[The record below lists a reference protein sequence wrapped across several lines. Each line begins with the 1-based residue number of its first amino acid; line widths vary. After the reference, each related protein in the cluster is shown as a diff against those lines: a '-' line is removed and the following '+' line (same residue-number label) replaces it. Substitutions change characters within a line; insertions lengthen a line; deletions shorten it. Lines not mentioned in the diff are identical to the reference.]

1 MKQSMQ
7 RDTSGSRVSAAC
19 LLLFVGRCVWVRQRE
34 RERSICVRVSV
45 GVRVCVREREC
56 LCVTSALE

>member
-19 LLLFVGRCVWVRQRE
+19 LLLFVGKCVWVRQRE
-34 RERSICVRVSV
+34 REEYLCACACICV
-45 GVRVCVREREC
+45 CERERVFVCYEC
-56 LCVTSALE
+56 T